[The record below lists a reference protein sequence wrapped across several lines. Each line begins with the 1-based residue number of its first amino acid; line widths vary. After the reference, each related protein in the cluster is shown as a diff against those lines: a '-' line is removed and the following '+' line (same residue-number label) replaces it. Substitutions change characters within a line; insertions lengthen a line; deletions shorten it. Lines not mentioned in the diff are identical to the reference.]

1 MTANEAPDIRIVSSA
16 DVLAGAI
23 AYVSFATLLGD
34 AGAVVFRDI
43 FTTEEV
49 REMVATIYGL
59 REHWLPGFEEEQF
72 SVGRVWYVD
81 VADEAEAEYH
91 QDAARTNAQIEE
103 RFGGTQ
109 ERIRAF
115 CSAIQPDDPVLIRPG
130 WAGPGF
136 VIFPAHAACAEWGGD
151 IHFDI
156 EGLAGDLL
164 DDPEA
169 EAFSF
174 IAMLQKPETG
184 GGLRVWR
191 EQYDPERRD
200 EYIPELQSEPE
211 GPSFLID
218 YRVGDLVMINSR
230 AIHQIQPFGGDTDR
244 ITLTFHIVRRS
255 GAWHIWF
262 SRRGQWAVGSRQ

>member
-1 MTANEAPDIRIVSSA
+1 MTANQAPDIRIVA
-16 DVLAGAI
+16 AAEVLAGTAPN
-23 AYVSFATLLGD
+23 VSFATLLGG

-43 FTTEEV
+43 FTPAEV
-49 REMVATIYGL
+49 QGMVATIYAL
-59 REHWLPGFEEEQF
+59 REQWLPGFEEEQF

-81 VADEAEAEYH
+81 VADEAEEEYH
-91 QDAARTNAQIEE
+91 EDSVRSNAQIEE
-103 RFGGTQ
+103 RFDSIQ
-109 ERIRAF
+109 ERMRAF
-115 CSAIQPDDPVLIRPG
+115 CAAIQPGDLVQIRPG

-136 VIFPAHAACAEWGGD
+136 VIFPAHAACAENGGD

-169 EAFSF
+169 AAYSF
-174 IAMLQKPETG
+174 IAMLQKPESG
-184 GGLRVWR
+184 GGLQVWR
-191 EQYDPERRD
+191 EQYDPNRRD

-218 YRVGDLVMINSR
+218 YRIGDLVMINSR
-230 AIHQIQPFGGDTDR
+230 AIHQIQPFEGDTDR
-244 ITLTFHIVRRS
+244 ITLTFHIVRQA

-262 SRRGQWAVGSRQ
+262 